1 MKMAEFLTGG
11 DMKRI
16 YIALVLMIVPLC
28 SFAQDILDNVAHYRA
43 EYSYLYKKDS
53 TKAGYYKDIYYLDI
67 CKSGH
72 SYFYSR
78 AANYK
83 DSVKTALF
91 AQGEHWAE
99 VAERIRP
106 LPSGLKWNLDKR
118 FVEGKYHYTNRLS
131 IHFYRAIEDLQMPQW
146 ELQPDTL
153 TIGGWLCHK
162 AVATVGGRVW
172 EAWYAPQIPISDG
185 PWLLWGLPGLIVFA
199 KDSKG
204 YFKFRCE
211 SVGQLA
217 EPYLVFLPDDNNP
230 VKTMDIKS
238 LIKAE
243 CLAETDLDK
252 FDMAFSGA
260 ISASSSAPL
269 PKQYYIPL
277 YLVK

>member
-1 MKMAEFLTGG
+1 MAEFLTGG

-16 YIALVLMIVPLC
+16 YIALELMIVPLC

-53 TKAGYYKDIYYLDI
+53 TKTGYYKDIYYLDI

-172 EAWYAPQIPISDG
+172 EAWYTPQIPINDG
-185 PWLLWGLPGLIVFA
+185 PWLLWGLPGLIVYA

-204 YFKFRCE
+204 YFKFRNGRTWC
-211 SVGQLA
+211 
-217 EPYLVFLPDDNNP
+217 
-230 VKTMDIKS
+230 
-238 LIKAE
+238 
-243 CLAETDLDK
+243 
-252 FDMAFSGA
+252 
-260 ISASSSAPL
+260 
-269 PKQYYIPL
+269 
-277 YLVK
+277 